1 MLRVTVEL
9 TPEEARM
16 YANAHDPEDR
26 MGAWH
31 EAERKVKD
39 ALLDALVDAGE
50 ITYERA
56 VAAQRSR

>member
-1 MLRVTVEL
+1 MLRITVEL

-31 EAERKVKD
+31 EAERKVQD
-39 ALLDALVDAGE
+39 ALLDALRDAGE
-50 ITYERA
+50 ITSERA
-56 VAAQRSR
+56 VAVRRAR